1 MLKSTMSQ
9 EINKFVIQCIKLQ
22 KSYDLVL
29 NDLVLKEIDLR
40 VEPGVSIAITG
51 SSGSGKTTLLNIIAG
66 LDSPD
71 TGEVHVAGQLLA
83 DLNSSN
89 LCKFRNQNIGFVFQ
103 FHNLLSEFTAAE
115 NIAMPLM
122 IAGQS
127 RKLAIEKAC
136 YLMDKVGMNGK
147 AGRLPANLSGG
158 ECQRIAVLRAI
169 IMSPACLLADEPTG
183 NLDKKNADIV
193 CNLLIDLCS
202 EFETALVVTTH
213 DSHVADFMDS
223 KMTLIDGKLSPL

>member
-1 MLKSTMSQ
+1 MSQ
-9 EINKFVIQCIKLQ
+9 EINKSVVRCINLQ
-22 KSYDLVL
+22 KSYEPGP
-29 NDLVLKEIDLR
+29 NELVLKGINLNLER
-40 VEPGVSIAITG
+40 GTSIAITG

-66 LDSPD
+66 LDIPD
-71 TGEVHVAGQLLA
+71 AGEVYVADQLLA
-83 DLNSSN
+83 RLDSSN

-122 IAGQS
+122 IAGNP
-127 RKLAIEKAC
+127 RKFAIEKAC
-136 YLMDKVGMNGK
+136 YLMEKVGLSGK
-147 AGRLPANLSGG
+147 EGRLPANLSGG

-169 IMSPACLLADEPTG
+169 IMGPACLLADEPTG
-183 NLDKKNADIV
+183 NLDKKNAEIV

-223 KMTLIDGKLSPL
+223 KMGLIDGKLSRL

>member
-1 MLKSTMSQ
+1 MSQ
-9 EINKFVIQCIKLQ
+9 EINKSVVRCINLQ
-22 KSYDLVL
+22 KSYEPGP
-29 NDLVLKEIDLR
+29 NELVLKGINLNLER
-40 VEPGVSIAITG
+40 GTSIAITG

-66 LDSPD
+66 LDIPD
-71 TGEVHVAGQLLA
+71 AGEVYVADQLLA
-83 DLNSSN
+83 RLDSSN

-122 IAGQS
+122 IAGNP
-127 RKLAIEKAC
+127 RKFAIEKAC
-136 YLMDKVGMNGK
+136 HLMDKVGLSGK
-147 AGRLPANLSGG
+147 EGRLPANLSGG
-158 ECQRIAVLRAI
+158 ECQRIAVSRAI
-169 IMSPACLLADEPTG
+169 IMEPACLLADEPTG

-213 DSHVADFMDS
+213 DSHVADFMDG
-223 KMTLIDGKLSPL
+223 KIGLIDGKLSPL

>member
-1 MLKSTMSQ
+1 MSQ
-9 EINKFVIQCIKLQ
+9 EINKSVVRCINLQ
-22 KSYDLVL
+22 KSYEPGP
-29 NDLVLKEIDLR
+29 NELVLKGINLNLER
-40 VEPGVSIAITG
+40 GTSIAITG

-66 LDSPD
+66 LDIPD
-71 TGEVHVAGQLLA
+71 AGEVYVADQLLA
-83 DLNSSN
+83 RLDSSN

-122 IAGQS
+122 IAGNP
-127 RKLAIEKAC
+127 RKFAIEKAC
-136 YLMDKVGMNGK
+136 HLMDKVGLSGK
-147 AGRLPANLSGG
+147 EGRLPANLSGG
-158 ECQRIAVLRAI
+158 ECQRIAVSRAI
-169 IMSPACLLADEPTG
+169 IMEPACLLADEPTG

-223 KMTLIDGKLSPL
+223 KIGLIDGKLSPL

>member
-1 MLKSTMSQ
+1 MSQ
-9 EINKFVIQCIKLQ
+9 EINKFVIQCVNLT
-22 KSYDLVL
+22 KSYEKGL
-29 NDLVLKEIDLR
+29 NELVLKGVDLR
-40 VEPGVSIAITG
+40 VEPGESIAITG

-71 TGEVHVAGQLLA
+71 TGEVHVADQLLGE
-83 DLNSSN
+83 LNSSS
-89 LCKFRNQNIGFVFQ
+89 LCKFRNKNIGFVFQ

-122 IAGQS
+122 IAGS
-127 RKLAIEKAC
+127 ARNLAIEKAY
-136 YLMDKVGMNGK
+136 YLMNKVGLNEK

-183 NLDKKNADIV
+183 NLDKKNADII
-193 CNLLIDLCS
+193 CNLLVDLCS
-202 EFETALVVTTH
+202 EFQTALVVTTH
-213 DSHVADFMDS
+213 DSRVADSMDN
-223 KMTLIDGKLSPL
+223 KIGLIDGKLSPR

>member
-1 MLKSTMSQ
+1 MSQ
-9 EINKFVIQCIKLQ
+9 EINKFVVRCINLQ
-22 KSYDLVL
+22 KSYEPGP
-29 NDLVLKEIDLR
+29 NELVLKGINLNLER
-40 VEPGVSIAITG
+40 GTSIAITG

-66 LDSPD
+66 LDIPD
-71 TGEVHVAGQLLA
+71 AGEVYVADQLLA
-83 DLNSSN
+83 RLDSSN

-115 NIAMPLM
+115 NIALPLM
-122 IAGQS
+122 IAGNP
-127 RKLAIEKAC
+127 RKFAIEKAC
-136 YLMDKVGMNGK
+136 HLMDKVGLSGK
-147 AGRLPANLSGG
+147 EGRLPANLSGG
-158 ECQRIAVLRAI
+158 ECQRIAVSRAI
-169 IMSPACLLADEPTG
+169 IMEPACLLADEPTG

-223 KMTLIDGKLSPL
+223 KIGLIDGKLSPP